1 MAKKTTKSS
10 YHHGDLRLELIKQ
23 SKKIIES
30 HGVESFSMRQ
40 VALNIGVD
48 VAACYRHYEDKQ
60 DLLIAVAEDCF
71 QDLGTLLGSCHIKT
85 KKQDAS
91 KKIINLAQIFSKYA
105 FENPNYFN
113 LMFNYLKK
121 DFRVKD
127 HYRDHN
133 TQLGPYQQLKKT
145 ISEWLEDE
153 YRDQIM
159 VDDIALSVWTA
170 VHGLIH
176 LALNNVLIKDLQKRQ
191 MDQLIAQ
198 QVNVVLTGYKY
209 VKL

>member
-1 MAKKTTKSS
+1 MAKKANKSS

-40 VALNIGVD
+40 AASNTGVD
-48 VAACYRHYEDKQ
+48 VAACYRHYKDKQ

-71 QDLGTLLGSCHIKT
+71 QELGTLLSSSHLKT
-85 KKQDAS
+85 KNQDAS
-91 KKIINLAQIFSKYA
+91 KKIIKLAQIFSKYA
-105 FENPNYFN
+105 FEKPHYFN

-127 HYRDHN
+127 HYQDQNIR
-133 TQLGPYQQLKKT
+133 LGPYQQLKKA
-145 ISEWLEDE
+145 ISHWLDE
-153 YRDQIM
+153 EHCDQLL

-176 LALNNVLIKDLQKRQ
+176 LALNNVLIKDLQKRK

-209 VKL
+209 IKL